1 MQLRALL
8 LLASVAAFSPA
19 SQPGRFPRR
28 AIVSSSIREADLEDL
43 ITLALS
49 QPEAA
54 ARDSLVAGAVRSW
67 APAER
72 AELSNAV
79 RRLRRASISSVKLC
93 SALKRCS
100 GVFPSFAK
108 TTLGIKSGCVKSWSC
123 GYPKSPSYQGTG
135 ARQCIG

>member
-1 MQLRALL
+1 MLLRALL

-49 QPEAA
+49 QREAA

-72 AELSNAV
+72 AALSNAMSDALSARGVSIQSDALAAHERGEDVSVAAAQLQAIVSMTVQVKVLV
-79 RRLRRASISSVKLC
+79 RDLNRAD
-93 SALKRCS
+93 
-100 GVFPSFAK
+100 P
-108 TTLGIKSGCVKSWSC
+108 
-123 GYPKSPSYQGTG
+123 GTR
-135 ARQCIG
+135 A

>member
-1 MQLRALL
+1 MLLRALL

-49 QPEAA
+49 QREAA

-72 AELSNAV
+72 AALSNAMSDALSARGV
-79 RRLRRASISSVKLC
+79 SIQSDALAAHERGEDVTEASQTLQTLVDMTVQVKLLTKRLAQA
-93 SALKRCS
+93 SA
-100 GVFPSFAK
+100 
-108 TTLGIKSGCVKSWSC
+108 
-123 GYPKSPSYQGTG
+123 G
-135 ARQCIG
+135 AATDD